1 MIDEFEIVGQT
12 VPRID
17 APDKATGRAQYTDD
31 LIRPGMLSG
40 AITGSPHAH
49 AHILSYNISAALR
62 VPGVKAVITGD
73 DYGWLMSGGHIKDET
88 LLAKGKVRYIGE
100 PVAAVAARSQ
110 EAA

>member
-73 DYGWLMSGGHIKDET
+73 DYGRRLGRFS
-88 LLAKGKVRYIGE
+88 
-100 PVAAVAARSQ
+100 S
-110 EAA
+110 